1 MATYTLTAGNVDF
14 PALGQ
19 QDTRGDDLILG
30 LAGDDYINAGIGE
43 NTVFGGEGSAA
54 ISAVGDGDDRLISGT
69 PEPTD

>member
-1 MATYTLTAGNVDF
+1 MATYTLTAGNGDF
-14 PALGQ
+14 PALG

-30 LAGDDYINAGIGE
+30 LAGKVYINAGIGE